1 MLLNMQ
7 TTTKVLLKVKFSC
20 CIDSLGSRGEIAD
33 IQPVQ
38 THCVCVLRVFW
49 IFVVYFALFPHTCT
63 TSSSH
68 SPHLCFSASLHL
80 HLITSES
87 KLLLS
92 VSETNELMLDSVKSE
107 AKTQT
112 PVYTSGA
119 EVEVN
124 SYRFFWNYHH
134 TSPWLKKHRKGWTS
148 NGNLKRLNSGQLLQ
162 RSNKRHPD
170 WEHHNHLKNAK

>member
-7 TTTKVLLKVKFSC
+7 TTTKVLLKVEFSC
-20 CIDSLGSRGEIAD
+20 WSCTDSLGSLEEIAD
-33 IQPVQ
+33 SLPVQ

-49 IFVVYFALFPHTCT
+49 VFVVYFALFPHTCT
-63 TSSSH
+63 TSSCH
-68 SPHLCFSASLHL
+68 SPQHCFSASLHL

-87 KLLLS
+87 KLLLN
-92 VSETNELMLDSVKSE
+92 VSKTNEPMLDFDKSE

-124 SYRFFWNYHH
+124 SYRFFWNYHN
-134 TSPWLKKHRKGWTS
+134 TSPWLKKHRKGWTC
-148 NGNLKRLNSGQLLQ
+148 NGNLRRLNSGA
-162 RSNKRHPD
+162 RS
-170 WEHHNHLKNAK
+170 WSAFTEEQ